1 MHIDGIHYNPDCSC
15 KSCKMVTNNKRDMK
29 TPEVKENNHVCP
41 QDESGLC
48 DDCPCHKEEVK
59 ENTGYFRWKDTKE
72 KVKGKVLAKDYDN
85 WLAINAPNLEMWTGK
100 EWVSILPEPIE
111 EK

>member
-29 TPEVKENNHVCP
+29 TPEVKDNKC
-41 QDESGLC
+41 C
-48 DDCPCHKEEVK
+48 DCQEYKPLMCFCHCH
-59 ENTGYFRWKDTKE
+59 
-72 KVKGKVLAKDYDN
+72 
-85 WLAINAPNLEMWTGK
+85 
-100 EWVSILPEPIE
+100 LPEPIE